1 MIIAFVHII
10 IQHVTDLL
18 ARSFDHACE
27 LVNFVKRSRGHRGGS
42 SMRLIDPPLFII
54 RRCRAN
60 EIFAFLRVK
69 LIIEELSK
77 KETYRFMMNIKLLS
91 NSRRYGKKKKKRN
104 L

>member
-18 ARSFDHACE
+18 ARPFDHACE

-42 SMRLIDPPLFII
+42 SMRLIDPSLFII

-60 EIFAFLRVK
+60 EIVAFLRVK

-77 KETYRFMMNIKLLS
+77 KEAYRFMMNIKLLS

>member
-18 ARSFDHACE
+18 ARPFDHACE
-27 LVNFVKRSRGHRGGS
+27 LVNFVKRSQGHRGGS
-42 SMRLIDPPLFII
+42 SMRLIDPSLFII

-77 KETYRFMMNIKLLS
+77 KEAYRFMMNIKLLS

>member
-1 MIIAFVHII
+1 
-10 IQHVTDLL
+10 
-18 ARSFDHACE
+18 
-27 LVNFVKRSRGHRGGS
+27 
-42 SMRLIDPPLFII
+42 MRLIDPSLFII

-60 EIFAFLRVK
+60 EIFAFQRIK

-77 KETYRFMMNIKLLS
+77 KEAYRFMMNIKLLS

>member
-1 MIIAFVHII
+1 
-10 IQHVTDLL
+10 
-18 ARSFDHACE
+18 
-27 LVNFVKRSRGHRGGS
+27 
-42 SMRLIDPPLFII
+42 MRLIDPSLFII

-91 NSRRYGKKKKKRN
+91 NNGKKIWKEKKEKKSIIN
-104 L
+104 QLVNIK

>member
-18 ARSFDHACE
+18 ARPFDHACE
-27 LVNFVKRSRGHRGGS
+27 LVNFVKRSRGRRGGS
-42 SMRLIDPPLFII
+42 SMRLIDPSLFII

-77 KETYRFMMNIKLLS
+77 KEAYRFMMNIKLLS